1 MTTMPIGGLAK
12 ATGVK
17 IPTIRF
23 YEGIRLLPEPV
34 RTESDRRVYDQSAVD
49 RLGFI
54 KHARQLGFSVDAIRD
69 LLDLSD
75 HPDQTCE
82 RANALAAEQLEAVK
96 VKIRQLQALKAEL
109 KRMVD
114 AACRGQVSDCRVI
127 EVLSDHAHCDH
138 HPSAAG
144 VGRGGLPS

>member
-1 MTTMPIGGLAK
+1 MSRMPIGGLAK

-23 YEGIRLLPEPV
+23 YEGIGLLPEPV
-34 RTESDRRVYDQSAVD
+34 RTESDRRIYDQTAVD

-54 KHARQLGFSVDAIRD
+54 KHARQLGFSVEAIRD

-75 HPDQTCE
+75 HPDRSCE
-82 RANALAAEQLEAVK
+82 QANALAAAQLETVT
-96 VKIRQLQALKAEL
+96 VKIRQLQALRAEL

-127 EVLSDHAHCDH
+127 EVLSDHTLCQH
-138 HPSAAG
+138 HDADAPQG
-144 VGRGGLPS
+144 

>member
-17 IPTIRF
+17 ISTIRF
-23 YEGIRLLPEPV
+23 YEGIGLLPEPL
-34 RTESDRRVYDQSAVD
+34 RTESDRRVYDESAID
-49 RLGFI
+49 RLAFI
-54 KHARQLGFSVDAIRD
+54 KHARQLGFSVEAIRD
-69 LLDLSD
+69 LLELSD
-75 HPDQTCE
+75 NPEQPCE

-96 VKIRQLQALKAEL
+96 VKIRQLQALKSEL

-114 AACRGQVSDCRVI
+114 AACRGQVSSCRVI

-138 HPSAAG
+138 HPSPARSG
-144 VGRGGLPS
+144 

>member
-1 MTTMPIGGLAK
+1 MSRMPIGGLAK

-23 YEGIRLLPEPV
+23 YEGIGLLPEPV
-34 RTESDRRVYDQSAVD
+34 RTDSDRRIYDQAAVD

-54 KHARQLGFSVDAIRD
+54 KHARQLGFSVEAIRD

-75 HPDQTCE
+75 HPDRSCE
-82 RANALAAEQLEAVK
+82 QANALAAAQLKTVT
-96 VKIRQLQALKAEL
+96 VKIRQLQALRAEL

-127 EVLSDHAHCDH
+127 EVLSDHALCQH
-138 HPSAAG
+138 HDADAPKG
-144 VGRGGLPS
+144 